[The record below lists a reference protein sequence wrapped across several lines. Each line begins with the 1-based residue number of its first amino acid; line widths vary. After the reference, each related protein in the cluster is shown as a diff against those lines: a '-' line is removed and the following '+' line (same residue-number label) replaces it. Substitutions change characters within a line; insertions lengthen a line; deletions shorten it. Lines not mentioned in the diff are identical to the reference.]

1 VGVLATLR
9 EVPNVELAPPP
20 PEASG
25 RPVTTGVRARAFVEG
40 VGRGIEALFPTL
52 AGSALALESYPVSV
66 VSPGTAQTMREA
78 AGLGFD
84 WAESIMRGGQAAAD
98 VRAEPTKPGK
108 THYIPSWIPLIGGQD
123 IQVPSLQGATAI
135 VTDIAPDVAR
145 EAAAFLLGAKAAEA
159 TESVVS
165 ADDIAQF
172 IARRTATWSPEAR
185 LAAGRAILG
194 AGPKNL
200 AFTLASGGITGD
212 AKQDAKN
219 LALGAVLFGLMGGA
233 GEYARFLREGT
244 ERTRPG
250 DERAAVE
257 ERGRARPP
265 AEASGPGAGL
275 KPWQMP
281 PAEYVEECR
290 RAGLSGDPAAAHEA
304 AVRQGLGQL
313 AEGSRVY
320 AGWLEDY
327 PKLAEEFPAEAELY
341 REAIAWHEKARGQRE
356 ALDGVG
362 RELES
367 RYGAQWVGD
376 TKSVESTVE
385 KVARERRSDPR
396 YGLPEVNDH
405 VRGSIIVPDW
415 ETYAAVVEGLSAR
428 GYRIRQWLDRP
439 MPSGYRGTHATFSMG
454 DGINAEIQV
463 HVEASSEISR
473 AEHGSYEEDRR
484 WRYVPREEIPADVW
498 DRLWAGRLTT
508 GEKYSSVY
516 RAMPEPIRRR
526 IAALARASARRERGA
541 RRGP

>member
-185 LAAGRAILG
+185 LAAGRAILN

-200 AFTLASGGITGD
+200 AFTLGSGGVTGD
-212 AKQDAKN
+212 PKQDAKN

-233 GEYARFLREGT
+233 GEYARFIKWEAKQQ
-244 ERTRPG
+244 
-250 DERAAVE
+250 AAVE
-257 ERGRARPP
+257 AARGDSGAR
-265 AEASGPGAGL
+265 EATHFEARSEA
-275 KPWQMP
+275 
-281 PAEYVEECR
+281 AR
-290 RAGLSGDPAAAHEA
+290 RAGGAGPELTAPDLEGRKALKSGPIEVVLQQANELQPRLDTFGNALAAQVPGA
-304 AVRQGLGQL
+304 RWF
-313 AEGSRVY
+313 GSAKSRTSI
-320 AGWLEDY
+320 ES
-327 PKLAEEFPAEAELY
+327 K
-341 REAIAWHEKARGQRE
+341 
-356 ALDGVG
+356 VG
-362 RELES
+362 RKQADGKTEYTPADLNDHIRGTVLVQDWADAPAVIRKLRASGFAPDGSVFTPMNDFGFMGAKGERLVGPLGAEVQVWTPEGWKLKEWSDGIYAKWRDLGPNPDLRALPEEVQRAYLADMDRS
-367 RYGAQWVGD
+367 RSMWAEYWDKVDLKVRRAIEDALTEGAQ
-376 TKSVESTVE
+376 
-385 KVARERRSDPR
+385 
-396 YGLPEVNDH
+396 
-405 VRGSIIVPDW
+405 
-415 ETYAAVVEGLSAR
+415 
-428 GYRIRQWLDRP
+428 
-439 MPSGYRGTHATFSMG
+439 
-454 DGINAEIQV
+454 
-463 HVEASSEISR
+463 
-473 AEHGSYEEDRR
+473 
-484 WRYVPREEIPADVW
+484 
-498 DRLWAGRLTT
+498 
-508 GEKYSSVY
+508 
-516 RAMPEPIRRR
+516 
-526 IAALARASARRERGA
+526 
-541 RRGP
+541 